1 MTCLGGRTENG
12 EGTHDGR
19 TLDPLLAGGAF
30 HYHMRT
36 VSEKK
41 GPKLKRYYI
50 IKNNENVCK

>member
-12 EGTHDGR
+12 EGTHDGH

-36 VSEKK
+36 VSEKNGAK
-41 GPKLKRYYI
+41 FLKHFI
-50 IKNNENVCK
+50 IKHNENVCK

>member
-1 MTCLGGRTENG
+1 MAVGHVVTCLGGRTENG

-19 TLDPLLAGGAF
+19 TLDPLLVGGAF

-41 GPKLKRYYI
+41 G
-50 IKNNENVCK
+50 